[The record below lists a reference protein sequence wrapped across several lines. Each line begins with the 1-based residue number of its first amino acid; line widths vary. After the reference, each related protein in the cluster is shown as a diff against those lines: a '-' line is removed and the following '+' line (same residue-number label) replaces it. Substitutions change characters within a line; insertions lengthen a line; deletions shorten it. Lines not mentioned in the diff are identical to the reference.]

1 MQQGAGEPGRFWEL
15 TDRVIG
21 ACIEVHRALG
31 PGLLES
37 AYEQCL
43 AHELRLMGI
52 PFQTQR
58 PVPVNY
64 KGVRLDYG
72 YRLDFVV
79 QDALIVEVKAVEQLS
94 KVHEAQLLT
103 YLRLTRIPV
112 GILVNFHAEAIRRGL
127 RRMLLR

>member
-1 MQQGAGEPGRFWEL
+1 VPRPRASLDGHSISNATPRASRLQGR
-15 TDRVIG
+15 
-21 ACIEVHRALG
+21 
-31 PGLLES
+31 S
-37 AYEQCL
+37 
-43 AHELRLMGI
+43 
-52 PFQTQR
+52 
-58 PVPVNY
+58 
-64 KGVRLDYG
+64 LDYG

-127 RRMLLR
+127 RRMILR